1 MPKESKGGVF
11 APADM
16 TLIKEAIHAYMLEL
30 LEDDPK
36 FKQLANLLHRINNR
50 T

>member
-16 TLIKEAIHAYMLEL
+16 KLIKEALTAYMWEL
-30 LEDDPK
+30 LDTDPK
-36 FKQLANLLHRINNR
+36 YKQLANLLHRINR
-50 T
+50 I